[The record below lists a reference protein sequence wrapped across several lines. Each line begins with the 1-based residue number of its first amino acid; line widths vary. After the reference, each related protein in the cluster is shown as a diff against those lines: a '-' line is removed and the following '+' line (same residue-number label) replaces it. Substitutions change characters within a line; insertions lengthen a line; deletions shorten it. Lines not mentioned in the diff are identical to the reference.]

1 MTWTLTSEVPAN
13 SAEVM
18 KATHTRPRSTW
29 RTRQENGATTFHR
42 SASTMSHY
50 DTLGVSK
57 DATRKEIKDAYRRL
71 SKETHPDV
79 STHKSSANEERFKRI
94 SAAASVL
101 TNAQKRADYDEQIA
115 LSGPFG
121 RGLHRHSDLASDLG
135 GLRSARPRGS
145 SSQHGRPT
153 SGLPL
158 FFHNLLRPR
167 TFVIGSVAVL
177 AYAGASEYLS
187 GPKKVAIREGSDRV
201 QAWLNPES
209 GAYEQ
214 PAPWDP
220 LYRKLN
226 PTLELVPRD
235 QVKKRHR

>member
-1 MTWTLTSEVPAN
+1 
-13 SAEVM
+13 
-18 KATHTRPRSTW
+18 
-29 RTRQENGATTFHR
+29 
-42 SASTMSHY
+42 MSHY

-79 STHKSSANEERFKRI
+79 SSNKSSANEERFKRI

-101 TNAQKRADYDEQIA
+101 TNERRRAAYDEQIA

-121 RGLHRHSDLASDLG
+121 RGLHRHSDLTSDLG
-135 GLRSARPRGS
+135 GLRAAARQGYA
-145 SSQHGRPT
+145 HGRPT

-167 TFVIGSVAVL
+167 TFVIGSIAVL

-187 GPKKVAIREGSDRV
+187 GPNSKAAVLEGSDLV
-201 QAWLNPES
+201 QAWRNPES
-209 GAYEQ
+209 GNYEQ

-235 QVKKRHR
+235 QVKKRHMQ

>member
-1 MTWTLTSEVPAN
+1 
-13 SAEVM
+13 
-18 KATHTRPRSTW
+18 
-29 RTRQENGATTFHR
+29 
-42 SASTMSHY
+42 MSHY

-79 STHKSSANEERFKRI
+79 SNHKSPANEERFKRI

-101 TNAQKRADYDEQIA
+101 TNTRRRAAYDEQIA

-121 RGLHRHSDLASDLG
+121 RGLHRHSDLANDLG
-135 GLRSARPRGS
+135 GLTRRPAPARQGS
-145 SSQHGRPT
+145 HGRPT

-158 FFHNLLRPR
+158 FFHSLLRPR

-177 AYAGASEYLS
+177 AYAGAEEYLS
-187 GPKKVAIREGSDRV
+187 GPKKVAVREGSDRV
-201 QAWLNPES
+201 QAWRNPES
-209 GAYEQ
+209 GNYEQ

-220 LYRKLN
+220 VYRKLN
-226 PTLELVPRD
+226 PTLELVPRE
-235 QVKKRHR
+235 QVKRRHR

>member
-1 MTWTLTSEVPAN
+1 
-13 SAEVM
+13 
-18 KATHTRPRSTW
+18 
-29 RTRQENGATTFHR
+29 
-42 SASTMSHY
+42 MSHY

-57 DATRKEIKDAYRRL
+57 DATRKEIQDAYRRL

-94 SAAASVL
+94 SAAAGVL
-101 TNAQKRADYDEQIA
+101 TNARKRAAYDEKIS

-121 RGLHRHSDLASDLG
+121 RGLHRDSDLASDVFG
-135 GLRSARPRGS
+135 GLRPASARQQGS
-145 SSQHGRPT
+145 SHGRPT
-153 SGLPL
+153 AGLPL

-177 AYAGASEYLS
+177 AYAGAAEYLS
-187 GPKKVAIREGSDRV
+187 GPAKGAGVVREGNDRV
-201 QAWLNPES
+201 QAWKNPET
-209 GAYEQ
+209 GRYEQ

-235 QVKKRHR
+235 HVMKRHR